1 MPEHALGQVRAG
13 NAALYQGGDRVALQR
28 AHAAMAAGCGYL
40 VARASRASVA
50 AQIMPNVR
58 LRRSGNCLNELDRFL
73 SVLIAECA
81 RAAGIVELGIPAD
94 GADDMPRRMDT
105 ARRLRRIEAH
115 CGGISSVTT
124 RLRAIARI
132 RDLACGDGLQRPGAW
147 LERDMAV
154 ATAGRV
160 AVVAHP
166 TNTPEISDQA
176 LGVMADFYMSIA
188 DRLLVLFAKA

>member
-1 MPEHALGQVRAG
+1 MPERALGQARAG
-13 NAALYQGGDRVALQR
+13 NVALYQGGDSAALQR

-40 VARASRASVA
+40 VACASQASVA
-50 AQIMPNVR
+50 AHIMPNVR

-73 SVLIAECA
+73 SVLMTESA
-81 RAAGIVELGIPAD
+81 RAAGIVELGMAAD
-94 GADDMPRRMDT
+94 GADAMPRRMDT

-115 CGGISSVTT
+115 FGESSSATT

-160 AVVAHP
+160 AIVAHP
-166 TNTPEISDQA
+166 TTTPEICDRA
-176 LGVMADFYMSIA
+176 LGIIAEFYMSIA
-188 DRLLVLFAKA
+188 DRLLRFFA